1 MQYLRQN
8 CCPKVISVVLLSKAR
23 ARNDTNARVLQQI
36 KSIKNIRGL
45 VRFTGCLYRLL
56 HEDELK
62 LFQLRFSY
70 FLRNLDLR
78 EGVHGPLDGVAG
90 EARDCVECGGHQPR
104 PRGQAAQHSLPL
116 RQPGVVTLLTWPR
129 VIHHNVHTRLTSN
142 V

>member
-8 CCPKVISVVLLSKAR
+8 CCPKVIRVILLSKAR

-45 VRFTGCLYRLL
+45 VRFTGGLYCLKKFS

-62 LFQLRFSY
+62 LIHLRFSY

-78 EGVHGPLDGVAG
+78 EGVHGALHGVAG
-90 EARDCVECGGHQPR
+90 EARDGVEGGGHQPR
-104 PRGQAAQHSLPL
+104 SGGQAAEHSLPL
-116 RQPGVVTLLTWPR
+116 R
-129 VIHHNVHTRLTSN
+129 
-142 V
+142 